1 MTSAF
6 EFEAFRA
13 AVESGDAEGWSA
25 LYAPDAEWIEYRH
38 GDPPSNP
45 NRIAGRE
52 LIAAFIAGVCS
63 AGLDLRIANEVVA
76 AERAAF
82 RLDVRLPD
90 GRVVIEH
97 VILELSE
104 EGIVRQTD
112 VEAWEPPPG
121 PPVADWLR
129 RYGAAWESRD
139 PEAAAALF
147 TPDALYA
154 WGPWEQLHGREAI
167 ATRWKQATGEQDNAR
182 FEARPIGRAG
192 EHEVVHWA
200 CVLGEPGSGH
210 EIDGVFLL
218 RFAPDG
224 LCAELREWWA
234 VRELPS

>member
-1 MTSAF
+1 MASAF

-38 GDPPSNP
+38 GEGPGNP

-63 AGLDLRIANEVVA
+63 AGLGLEISNEVVA
-76 AERAAF
+76 AERVAF

-104 EGIVRQTD
+104 DGIARQTD

-121 PPVADWLR
+121 PPVEDWLR
-129 RYGAAWESRD
+129 RYGEAWERRD
-139 PEAAAALF
+139 GEAAAALF

-154 WGPWEQLHGREAI
+154 WGPWEQLRGREAI
-167 ATRWKQATGEQDNAR
+167 AARWQQATADQGRAR

-192 EHEVVHWA
+192 EHEVVHWGCA
-200 CVLGEPGSGH
+200 LGGPGDGH

-224 LCAELREWWA
+224 LCEELREWWA
-234 VRELPS
+234 VRSHPS